1 MTTSQRTAPRTGP
14 RTALCPGSFDP
25 PTNGHVDV
33 IERAMRLFGRVVVAV
48 IDNPSK
54 NSLFTSAERSKLLE
68 EMFGDDIEVTS
79 FSGLLVD
86 HVREVGADTVVK
98 GLRTVDDYEY
108 ETQMA
113 QMNHHMTGMETVFLA
128 TRPQYRFISSSLV
141 KEIARLGG
149 SVAGLV
155 PDVVENALKEK
166 LS

>member
-1 MTTSQRTAPRTGP
+1 MT
-14 RTALCPGSFDP
+14 TALCPGSFDP
-25 PTNGHVDV
+25 PTNGHADV
-33 IERAMRLFGRVVVAV
+33 IGRIVPLFDRVVVAV

-54 NSLFTSAERSKLLE
+54 ESLFTPGERVELLAEI
-68 EMFGDDIEVTS
+68 FGDDIEVTS

-86 HVREVGADTVVK
+86 HVREVGADVVVK
-98 GLRTVDDYEY
+98 GLRTAEDYEY

-113 QMNHHMTGMETVFLA
+113 QMNHHMTGMETMFVA

-155 PDVVENALKEK
+155 PDLVEKALKEK